1 LQFYRRSYIEMQRV
15 DATTRSPI
23 YTNFSETLAGV
34 ETLRAFGYEQRFA
47 TINEDKVDYNHRC
60 GDPATSGLRG

>member
-1 LQFYRRSYIEMQRV
+1 MQRV

-60 GDPATSGLRG
+60 RALLNTILLR

>member
-1 LQFYRRSYIEMQRV
+1 MRHVQFYRRSYIEMQRV

-34 ETLRAFGYEQRFA
+34 ETLRAFGYEGRFA

-60 GDPATSGLRG
+60 A

>member
-1 LQFYRRSYIEMQRV
+1 MQRV

-34 ETLRAFGYEQRFA
+34 ETLRAFGYERRFA
-47 TINEDKVDYNHRC
+47 LINEDKVDYNHRYVVLVSVIC
-60 GDPATSGLRG
+60 AQSKSEWTA